1 MQTRLISILAM
12 LMLAASSSMALA
24 TDLHDEGVAA
34 FNNFIRAVG
43 RGPDAVAGVLAPEFQ
58 IQRSDGSGY
67 DRQAYI
73 DDGLSRVSLKS
84 AWSLEDMVV
93 TGDDEILV
101 VRGTLVI
108 TADVEGK
115 PIDRRA
121 PRLTVFRKIDGAW
134 KVLAH
139 ANYAAKR

>member
-1 MQTRLISILAM
+1 MKTKLISILAL
-12 LMLAASSSMALA
+12 LMVAVSPSMTLAG
-24 TDLHDEGVAA
+24 DLHDEGVAA
-34 FNNFIRAVG
+34 FNSFIRAVG
-43 RGPDAVAGVLAPEFQ
+43 RGPEAVAEVLAPEFQ

-73 DDGLSRVSLKS
+73 DDGLSRVSIKS
-84 AWSLEDMVV
+84 GWSLEDTVV
-93 TGDDEILV
+93 TGDNDILV

-108 TADVEGK
+108 KADVEGK

-121 PRLTVFRKIDGAW
+121 PRLTVFRKIDDKW
-134 KVLAH
+134 KVMAH